1 MPLANEPQFMNEL
14 VGFLVKSTPTA
25 PKNVALTYSTGLPDS
40 EDGRSL
46 LLRHPDVVKA
56 VTLLVLQDENA
67 ETVSLAYKRLTNFT
81 SVPAISEHLV
91 EHNYGG
97 LMTHLVDR
105 VLESD
110 DLAALQC
117 AAMLSNLTRGRQGAE
132 KAWALLH
139 STNKCDTLLAALC
152 SSTSKN
158 RDHLSFV
165 FSNLSQLDEVR
176 RWLLDQAARRVQKF
190 FPFLTLETS
199 TVRKHGAAAVLR
211 NCCFQTDSN
220 EWLLSPDVD
229 ILPRLLYPLM
239 GPEELDDDEME
250 KLPLELQYLGT
261 DKQRE
266 GSPEIRQMLIEAI
279 MQLCATK
286 KCREYIKNSGA
297 YYVLRELHKSESCRP
312 VVVACENLV
321 DILISDEPE
330 PGMENL
336 KDVDIPEHLTKKFEA
351 YNEELLKD

>member
-1 MPLANEPQFMNEL
+1 MTPVNEL
-14 VGFLVKSTPTA
+14 VNFLAQSAPTEA
-25 PKNVALTYSTGLPDS
+25 KNQALAYIAGLPDS

-46 LLRHPDVVKA
+46 LLKNSDLVKA
-56 VTLLVLQDENA
+56 VALLVQDENA
-67 ETVSLAYKRLTNFT
+67 ETVSRVCKCLTNFT

-91 EHNYGG
+91 EHNYGD
-97 LMTHLVDR
+97 LLAHLVDR
-105 VLESD
+105 LLRSESED
-110 DLAALQC
+110 SAAWQC
-117 AAMLSNLTRGRQGAE
+117 AATLSNLTRGRQGAE
-132 KAWALLH
+132 KVWTLLN
-139 STNKCDTLLAALC
+139 STNKCDDLLAALC
-152 SSTSKN
+152 SSINKN
-158 RDHLSFV
+158 HDHLSFV

-176 RWLLDQAARRVQKF
+176 RWLLDQAARRIHQF

-211 NCCFQTDSN
+211 NCCFETESN
-220 EWLLSPDVD
+220 EWLLSTDVD
-229 ILPRLLYPLM
+229 ILSRLLYPLM

-250 KLPLELQYLGT
+250 KLPLDLQYLGN

-279 MQLCATK
+279 TQLCATK
-286 KCREYIKNSGA
+286 KCREHIKNSGA
-297 YYVLRELHKSESCRP
+297 YYVLRELHKTEGCRP

-336 KDVDIPEHLTKKFEA
+336 KDVDIPEHLVKKFEA
-351 YNEELLKD
+351 FNEELLKE

>member
-1 MPLANEPQFMNEL
+1 MSVVNDLVCFLAK
-14 VGFLVKSTPTA
+14 GA
-25 PKNVALTYSTGLPDS
+25 PIGPKHQALAYITGLPDS
-40 EDGRSL
+40 EGGRSL
-46 LLRHPDVVKA
+46 LLKNPDVVKA
-56 VTLLVLQDENA
+56 VVLLVLQDENS
-67 ETVSLAYKRLTNFT
+67 ETISRAYKCLTNFT

-91 EHNYGG
+91 EHDYGG
-97 LMTHLVDR
+97 VMAHLVNR

-110 DLAALQC
+110 DSGALQC

-132 KAWALLH
+132 KLWTLLH
-139 STNKCDTLLAALC
+139 STKKCDNLLAALC
-152 SSTSKN
+152 CSTSEN

-176 RWLLDQAARRVQKF
+176 RWLLDQATRRVLKF

-211 NCCFQTDSN
+211 NCCFETDSN

-229 ILPRLLYPLM
+229 ILPRLLYPLV

-250 KLPLELQYLGT
+250 KLPLELQYLGS

-286 KCREYIKNSGA
+286 KCREHIKNSGA

-336 KDVDIPEHLTKKFEA
+336 KDVHIPEHLTKKFEA
-351 YNEELLKD
+351 YNKELLKE

>member
-1 MPLANEPQFMNEL
+1 MSVVNEL
-14 VGFLVKSTPTA
+14 ICFLAKGASTG
-25 PKNVALTYSTGLPDS
+25 PKNQALTYITGLPDS
-40 EDGRSL
+40 KDGRSL
-46 LLRHPDVVKA
+46 LLKHPDMVKA
-56 VTLLVLQDENA
+56 VALLVLQDENS
-67 ETVSLAYKRLTNFT
+67 ETISRAYKCLTNFT

-91 EHNYGG
+91 EHDYGG
-97 LMTHLVDR
+97 LMAHLVDR

-110 DLAALQC
+110 DSVALQC

-132 KAWALLH
+132 KLWTLLR
-139 STNKCDTLLAALC
+139 STNKSDALLAALC
-152 SSTSKN
+152 SSASEN

-176 RWLLDQAARRVQKF
+176 RWLLDQAARRVQRF

-199 TVRKHGAAAVLR
+199 TVRKHGTAAVLR
-211 NCCFQTDSN
+211 NCCFETDSN

-229 ILPRLLYPLM
+229 ILPRLLYPLV

-250 KLPLELQYLGT
+250 KLPLELQYLGS

-286 KCREYIKNSGA
+286 KCREHIKNSGA

-336 KDVDIPEHLTKKFEA
+336 KDVDIPEHLTKEFEA
-351 YNEELLKD
+351 YNKELLKE

>member
-1 MPLANEPQFMNEL
+1 MSEVSEL
-14 VGFLVKSTPTA
+14 VNFLAKSAPTG
-25 PKNVALTYSTGLPDS
+25 PKNQALAYITGLPSS

-46 LLRHPDVVKA
+46 LLKNPDVVKA
-56 VTLLVLQDENA
+56 VALLVLQDENA
-67 ETVSLAYKRLTNFT
+67 VTVSQAYKCLTNLT
-81 SVPAISEHLV
+81 SVPAISEYLV
-91 EHNYGG
+91 EHDYGG
-97 LMTHLVDR
+97 ITAHLVNSS
-105 VLESD
+105 LESD
-110 DLAALQC
+110 DPAALQC

-132 KAWALLH
+132 KLWTLLR
-139 STNKCDTLLAALC
+139 STNKCDDLLAALC
-152 SSTSKN
+152 SSTSEN

-199 TVRKHGAAAVLR
+199 SVRRHGAAAVLR
-211 NCCFQTDSN
+211 NCCFETDSN

-250 KLPLELQYLGT
+250 KLPLELQYLGS

-286 KCREYIKNSGA
+286 KCREHIKNSGA

-351 YNEELLKD
+351 YNEELLKE

>member
-1 MPLANEPQFMNEL
+1 MTPVNEL
-14 VGFLVKSTPTA
+14 INFLAKSAPTEA
-25 PKNVALTYSTGLPDS
+25 KNQALAYIAGLPDS

-46 LLRHPDVVKA
+46 LLKNSDLVKA
-56 VTLLVLQDENA
+56 VALLVQDENT
-67 ETVSLAYKRLTNFT
+67 ETASRACKCLTNFT

-91 EHNYGG
+91 EHDYGG
-97 LMTHLVDR
+97 LLAHLVDR
-105 VLESD
+105 SLRSESHD
-110 DLAALQC
+110 SVARQC
-117 AAMLSNLTRGRQGAE
+117 AATLSNLTRGRQGAE
-132 KAWALLH
+132 KAWTLLN
-139 STNKCDTLLAALC
+139 STNKCDDLLAALC
-152 SSTSKN
+152 SSIN
-158 RDHLSFV
+158 ENHDHLSFV

-176 RWLLDQAARRVQKF
+176 RWLLDQAARRIHKF

-199 TVRKHGAAAVLR
+199 TIRKHGAAAVLR
-211 NCCFQTDSN
+211 NCCFETESN

-229 ILPRLLYPLM
+229 ILSRLLYPLM

-250 KLPLELQYLGT
+250 KLPLDLQYLGN

-279 MQLCATK
+279 TQLCATK
-286 KCREYIKNSGA
+286 KCREHIKNSGA
-297 YYVLRELHKSESCRP
+297 YYVLRELHKTESCRP

-336 KDVDIPEHLTKKFEA
+336 KDVDIPEHLVKKFEA
-351 YNEELLKD
+351 FNEELLKE

>member
-1 MPLANEPQFMNEL
+1 MSEVSEL
-14 VGFLVKSTPTA
+14 VNFLAKSVPTG
-25 PKNVALTYSTGLPDS
+25 PKNQALAYITGLPSS

-46 LLRHPDVVKA
+46 LLKNPDVVKA
-56 VTLLVLQDENA
+56 VALLVLQDENA
-67 ETVSLAYKRLTNFT
+67 GTVSQAYKCLTNLT
-81 SVPAISEHLV
+81 SVPAISEYLV
-91 EHNYGG
+91 EHDYGG
-97 LMTHLVDR
+97 ITAHLVN
-105 VLESD
+105 SS
-110 DLAALQC
+110 LQERRLGS
-117 AAMLSNLTRGRQGAE
+117 AAMCCHAVEPHQRQAGCRKALDAVALDQQVRRPPGSVLFQHQRKPRPPQLRLLEPLSTGRGSEVVIGPGCQEGAE
-132 KAWALLH
+132 I
-139 STNKCDTLLAALC
+139 
-152 SSTSKN
+152 
-158 RDHLSFV
+158 LSF
-165 FSNLSQLDEVR
+165 
-176 RWLLDQAARRVQKF
+176 
-190 FPFLTLETS
+190 FLTLETS
-199 TVRKHGAAAVLR
+199 SVRRHGAAAVLR
-211 NCCFQTDSN
+211 NCCFETDSN
-220 EWLLSPDVD
+220 EWLLSPEVD

-250 KLPLELQYLGT
+250 KLPLELQYLGS

-286 KCREYIKNSGA
+286 KCREHIKNSGA

-351 YNEELLKD
+351 YNKELLKE

>member
-1 MPLANEPQFMNEL
+1 MSVVNEL
-14 VGFLVKSTPTA
+14 ICFLAKGASTG
-25 PKNVALTYSTGLPDS
+25 PKNQALTYITGLPDS

-46 LLRHPDVVKA
+46 LLKNPDMVKA
-56 VTLLVLQDENA
+56 VALLVLQDENS
-67 ETVSLAYKRLTNFT
+67 ETISRAYKCLTNFT

-91 EHNYGG
+91 EHDYGG
-97 LMTHLVDR
+97 LMAHLVDR

-110 DLAALQC
+110 DSVALQC

-132 KAWALLH
+132 KLWTLLH
-139 STNKCDTLLAALC
+139 STNKSDALLAALC
-152 SSTSKN
+152 SSASEN

-176 RWLLDQAARRVQKF
+176 SCFR
-190 FPFLTLETS
+190 TL
-199 TVRKHGAAAVLR
+199 
-211 NCCFQTDSN
+211 
-220 EWLLSPDVD
+220 LLSSTWK
-229 ILPRLLYPLM
+229 RWETKGTLLVQVVT
-239 GPEELDDDEME
+239 GP
-250 KLPLELQYLGT
+250 
-261 DKQRE
+261 
-266 GSPEIRQMLIEAI
+266 GSQEA
-279 MQLCATK
+279 LCHQ
-286 KCREYIKNSGA
+286 KCREHIKNSGA

-351 YNEELLKD
+351 YNEELLKE